1 MQSRE
6 FYKKNGRT
14 YKNEATLSMSIHK
27 NSTDSMANLRN
38 SIVKKLLN
46 RVRKTEKDYIY
57 CSISGKPVTLFSDY
71 PVVDGVLVYIK
82 NKPKSKLKKGI
93 DYEVVS
99 VRRQKYYIFAIS
111 LKSLEM
117 IMCKTVR
124 NIEERVIVGRLYSK
138 RAFCKIIK
146 KNKNIKLGEFI
157 LHSKSL
163 YHNGTRISN
172 FISKYYKLKSSV
184 DEWEEEKIEEPKK
197 SWWQW
202 W

>member
-1 MQSRE
+1 MSNRE
-6 FYKKNGRT
+6 FYKKNGCT
-14 YKNEATLSMSIHK
+14 YKNKATLSMSIHK

-46 RVRKTEKDYIY
+46 RVRKTERDYIS

-82 NKPKSKLKKGI
+82 NKPKRELKRGI
-93 DYEVVS
+93 DYKVVS

-117 IMCKTVR
+117 ITRKPVEE
-124 NIEERVIVGRLYSK
+124 IEEGVIIGRLYSK

-163 YHNGTRISN
+163 YHNGTKISN

-184 DEWEEEKIEEPKK
+184 EEWEEVVEEPKK

>member
-6 FYKKNGRT
+6 FYKKNGCT
-14 YKNEATLSMSIHK
+14 YKNKAILSMSIHK

-46 RVRKTEKDYIY
+46 RVRKTERDYIS

-82 NKPKSKLKKGI
+82 NKPKRELKRGI
-93 DYEVVS
+93 DYKVVS

-117 IMCKTVR
+117 ITRKPVEE
-124 NIEERVIVGRLYSK
+124 IEEGVIIGRLYSK

-163 YHNGTRISN
+163 YHNGTKISN

-184 DEWEEEKIEEPKK
+184 EEWEEVVEEPKK